1 MKDRAHS
8 LRSFSAWLNKGYDLR
23 KHAAGRRDARRNP
36 DISPASMF
44 LALLPA
50 FVFRL
55 PSFPQLDSELSHSY
69 LPHWIGA
76 ERAFG
81 DDTLRYSLCSFEL
94 DPLQAMWV
102 DVNRRFKRGKVFD
115 QGRVQG
121 RLVAAW
127 DGVEVLSSFRRHCE
141 TCLER
146 PRQPQGPSRPQDRGN
161 PVLPSGC
168 RLSDDPQSGQALPG
182 RGVAPARREP
192 RGRGPA
198 LIAPFAGSVGKP
210 LVRHPGVGCAV
221 CANARVGVGP
231 RKGLGRGDQPQTK
244 LARSGSIGRTPVL
257 RAGRRMR
264 ASPRSQST
272 KPTPCSFGIPKAYP
286 LPSTTHSRYGWS
298 VPNRSW
304 NGIAFAR
311 ASAPRPCT
319 DHEWL
324 WITTLPNTAFPAT
337 VIRQLGHGRWK
348 NENNGWM
355 DLTKHWGAQTWIS
368 PCLPAPPPAPQS
380 RGTARTRS

>member
-36 DISPASMF
+36 DISPASVF

-168 RLSDDPQSGQALPG
+168 RLSDDPQSGQA
-182 RGVAPARREP
+182 
-192 RGRGPA
+192 
-198 LIAPFAGSVGKP
+198 
-210 LVRHPGVGCAV
+210 
-221 CANARVGVGP
+221 
-231 RKGLGRGDQPQTK
+231 
-244 LARSGSIGRTPVL
+244 
-257 RAGRRMR
+257 
-264 ASPRSQST
+264 
-272 KPTPCSFGIPKAYP
+272 
-286 LPSTTHSRYGWS
+286 
-298 VPNRSW
+298 
-304 NGIAFAR
+304 
-311 ASAPRPCT
+311 
-319 DHEWL
+319 
-324 WITTLPNTAFPAT
+324 
-337 VIRQLGHGRWK
+337 
-348 NENNGWM
+348 
-355 DLTKHWGAQTWIS
+355 
-368 PCLPAPPPAPQS
+368 
-380 RGTARTRS
+380 